1 MPRVLGLL
9 VVSVLLVGCSASSAP
24 TGPAIPTPA
33 SRLPAPIS
41 TPFQVAAT
49 ATRSEPPK
57 RMATGPAVDARTF
70 LGQGTLAFVWN
81 GQIVVLGGDTGS
93 VRVIGPPA
101 SSTGTVRLSSPKWS
115 PDGEWLAFLRAD
127 HPDHFDPSG
136 DLWIARRDGSDL
148 HQESGLPGRIYPDGF
163 AWSPVATRSGD
174 VLAVAPDSGGLWLA
188 SPGGS
193 PRLIAARDTR
203 VWSLV
208 WSPNG
213 QDLAYV
219 VTLPNRDVQR
229 RSDALDT
236 VAVGGG
242 TTVHRFV
249 AQQAGIILAGWRPDG
264 QGILVWRD
272 PMHSASLLVDG
283 EPLESLD
290 PGTGKATKLALTDGA
305 TRKDLWTLAHRDFL
319 SWSPD
324 GQTLALVV
332 GPGRQ
337 TWDQKAIAVALAG
350 QALRRLS
357 PDGVSDLY
365 PAWSPDGK
373 RLAFTSGPEAHGL
386 LGGEKAQQALQGRRI
401 WVMDADGSHRHAL
414 TRDPTYRDERPLW
427 SADGTHL
434 LFARFKGDVA
444 QLWLMD
450 ADGGN
455 PRLVVGDLTPAPPFF
470 GNNGYTEWASL
481 YDWWRGPARSSASSP
496 PTPIPTATSTAVPT
510 RTPATT
516 ATPMPTASADPFA
529 AYLDAAR
536 ADLGSTEGQAASVTI
551 GAVRLQDLARQRGV
565 RLRYLVPSDAGQVD
579 AWIGFAE
586 PGTAF
591 ILWRDGATIRG
602 EVWTS
607 RDQPFFLYFVNPVR
621 AFRLVR
627 QNGALELGL
636 IPASLGST
644 GDAIFVLARF
654 TEGHW
659 QQVWSPFPAAKDSW
673 ASSGGSV
680 ELVGPGIDTLHL
692 KGPIPPDVPAS
703 RVFDEFGA
711 ALKQQ
716 YESEWQRQG
725 DRYVRVSGRI
735 VPTPF
740 TALVSFVDRLQ
751 RGDRTGAAA
760 LAADPSLVDRAL
772 QLGLGKPA
780 SGRGWWATNE
790 TTANGVVTIT
800 FFDNADR
807 SRAFAVALM
816 GVNGAWRVKAI
827 DRWQAPNRWDG
838 IDVRGVRPRLTSP
851 PGSVAS
857 AHLLLRAR
865 GWFRTV
871 LPTNEPRSLRSPE
884 SLPLRS
890 GTRIASGTDREDE
903 ALY

>member
-1 MPRVLGLL
+1 MRRRPFLLLG
-9 VVSVLLVGCSASSAP
+9 SVTL
-24 TGPAIPTPA
+24 
-33 SRLPAPIS
+33 
-41 TPFQVAAT
+41 AT
-49 ATRSEPPK
+49 AGCHSFAVEAALKRPSELT
-57 RMATGPAVDARTF
+57 ATAVAQTDTASAR
-70 LGQGTLAFVWN
+70 LGRLAF
-81 GQIVVLGGDTGS
+81 IRGGD
-93 VRVIGPPA
+93 VWIKELPDGPEQ
-101 SSTGTVRLSSPKWS
+101 RLTRDGRNDLPLWS
-115 PDGEWLAFLRAD
+115 PTGEWLAF
-127 HPDHFDPSG
+127 
-136 DLWIARRDGSDL
+136 RR
-148 HQESGLPGRIYPDGF
+148 QYPDTSLHEGWVVRRTGSEAHGVGIVDF
-163 AWSPVATRSGD
+163 AEGVPGSAMAWSP
-174 VLAVAPDSGGLWLA
+174 
-188 SPGGS
+188 
-193 PRLIAARDTR
+193 IAER
-203 VWSLV
+203 
-208 WSPNG
+208 
-213 QDLAYV
+213 LAYV
-219 VTLPNRDVQR
+219 SLGGLFTVNANGTDRQVLIPQPDKGPGPTVTAVAWSPDGQWLAVQDVERTVLPRGQGIRRVNAGNRTIADVV
-229 RSDALDT
+229 RSPDA
-236 VAVGGG
+236 
-242 TTVHRFV
+242 
-249 AQQAGIILAGWRPDG
+249 AQSWALLAGWAPDG
-264 QGILVWRD
+264 T
-272 PMHSASLLVDG
+272 SLLYWLLTPIGASIQADG
-283 EPLESLD
+283 
-290 PGTGKATKLALTDGA
+290 LALMRTSVTVEA
-305 TRKDLWTLAHRDFL
+305 PAQVSPRMLAHRDFL

-332 GPGRQ
+332 GAGRQ
-337 TWDQKAIAVALAG
+337 TWDQKAIAVASTG
-350 QALRRLS
+350 QAFRHLS
-357 PDGVSDLY
+357 PGGVTDLY

-401 WVMDADGSHRHAL
+401 WVMNADGSHRHAL
-414 TRDPTYRDERPLW
+414 TSDPTYRDERPLW

-470 GNNGYTEWASL
+470 ANDGYTEWASL

-621 AFRLVR
+621 TFRLVR

-725 DRYVRVSGRI
+725 DRYVRVSGQI
-735 VPTPF
+735 VPRPF
-740 TALVSFVDRLQ
+740 TSLANFVDRLQ

-807 SRAFAVALM
+807 SRAFAVALAE
-816 GVNGAWRVKAI
+816 VRGAWRVKAI
-827 DRWQAPNRWDG
+827 DRWQAPNR
-838 IDVRGVRPRLTSP
+838 
-851 PGSVAS
+851 
-857 AHLLLRAR
+857 
-865 GWFRTV
+865 
-871 LPTNEPRSLRSPE
+871 
-884 SLPLRS
+884 
-890 GTRIASGTDREDE
+890 
-903 ALY
+903 